1 MSTHIECPNCDQPAA
16 HIVSPDKR
24 WGELYDECTM
34 ENALDVSTDDACV
47 PVGTVGDDHDR
58 FVLDKSDGRETFEC
72 TCGRAI
78 WIAGRGAPNRGRW
91 FVSDDDES

>member
-16 HIVSPDKR
+16 HIVSPDRR

-34 ENALDVSTDDACV
+34 ENAIVV
-47 PVGTVGDDHDR
+47 PHGDGGDDDFDR
-58 FVLDKSDGRETFEC
+58 LELNMSDGRETYEC

-78 WIAGRGAPNRGRW
+78 WIADRGTPNRGRW
-91 FVSDDDES
+91 FLLKMEVESPSEG